1 MHLEK
6 MHRKRGDRTV
16 DSCLPSCEPLG
27 APLAYSHSGLR
38 HHLVAILVVFEDV
51 GEGLRPQ

>member
-16 DSCLPSCEPLG
+16 DSCLPSCELLG
-27 APLAYSHSGLR
+27 ALLAWTH
-38 HHLVAILVVFEDV
+38 IL
-51 GEGLRPQ
+51 GSATTL